1 MSVQTTNLKAKP
13 APPSAPPAA
22 PKRSRFL
29 RALIWIAVLGLFALG
44 FYLVSRPKEAP
55 KGRAL
60 GTVTITTATATKGNI
75 GDYLDAIGT
84 VTPVYTASI
93 FSQVT
98 GVLTKVNYQEGQIV
112 KQGDPLVDIDDRQYQ
127 AQLIQAQGALQRDQ
141 NVLAEAQMDL
151 QRFRDAWARNG
162 VAKQTLDDQE
172 KLVLQEQGTVKNDE
186 GAVQFNQLQ
195 VEYCHIKA
203 PIAGRVGLR
212 PIDPGNLVTGG
223 VTANSSA
230 TPLVVITQIQP
241 ITVVFT
247 IAEDNL
253 GAVMEQLR
261 NGAKLTVDAFDRAAQ
276 KKLATGE
283 LIAVDNQIDTTTGT
297 VKVRASF
304 ANDDFALFPNQF
316 VNARLLVKTLQDVTL
331 IPSST
336 IQQNGQTSFVYV
348 IQDNVAH
355 LKNIKPGVSDNGL
368 TQVEG
373 INPGDVLA
381 DSSFDKLQ
389 DNTKITVATGK
400 PAATQTP
407 GGQQKHENQQKQG
420 NKKQGSDQEQSAS
433 KGS

>member
-13 APPSAPPAA
+13 APPSAP
-22 PKRSRFL
+22 KRSRFL
-29 RALIWIAVLGLFALG
+29 RLLIWIAVLGVFALG
-44 FYLVSRPKEAP
+44 FYLVSMPKEAP
-55 KGRAL
+55 KGRVL
-60 GTVTITTATATKGNI
+60 GAVTITTAPATKGDI

-98 GVLTKVNYQEGQIV
+98 GVVTKVNYQEGQIV

-141 NVLAEAQMDL
+141 NVLAQAQMDL
-151 QRFRDAWARNG
+151 QRYRDAWARNG

-186 GAVQFNQLQ
+186 GAVQYDQIQ

-203 PIAGRVGLR
+203 PITGRVGLR
-212 PIDPGNLVTGG
+212 PVDPGNLVTAGL
-223 VTANSSA
+223 SSTSSTA
-230 TPLVVITQIQP
+230 TPLAVITQIQP

-253 GAVMEQLR
+253 GPVMEQLR
-261 NGAKLTVDAFDRAAQ
+261 TGAKLEVDVFDRAAQ
-276 KKLATGE
+276 KKLASGE

-316 VNARLLVKTLQDVTL
+316 VNTRLLVKTLQDVTL

-355 LKNIKPGVSDNGL
+355 LKNIKPGVSDKGL

-389 DNTKITVATGK
+389 DNSKITVATGK
-400 PAATQTP
+400 PSATQTP
-407 GGQQKHENQQKQG
+407 GSQQKHGSQPKGNEKPGSEQKQS
-420 NKKQGSDQEQSAS
+420 GSKDT
-433 KGS
+433 

>member
-13 APPSAPPAA
+13 VPPSP

-29 RALIWIAVLGLFALG
+29 RVLIWIVVLGLFALG

-55 KGRAL
+55 KGHAL

-98 GVLTKVNYQEGQIV
+98 GVVTKVNYQEGQIV
-112 KQGDPLVDIDDRQYQ
+112 KEGDPLVDIDDRQYQ
-127 AQLIQAQGALQRDQ
+127 AQLVQSQGALQRDQ
-141 NVLAEAQMDL
+141 NVLGQAEMDL

-172 KLVLQEQGTVKNDE
+172 KLVLQEQGTVKNDQ

-203 PIAGRVGLR
+203 PISGRVGLR
-212 PIDPGNLVTGG
+212 PIDPGNLVTAG
-223 VTANSSA
+223 TSSSSSSA
-230 TPLVVITQIQP
+230 TPLLVITQIQP

-253 GAVMEQLR
+253 GAVMDQLR
-261 NGAKLTVDAFDRAAQ
+261 SGAKLTVDVFDRAAQ

-304 ANDDFALFPNQF
+304 ANDDYALFPNQF
-316 VNARLLVKTLQDVTL
+316 VNTRLLVKTLQDVTL

-355 LKNIKPGVSDNGL
+355 LKNIKPGVSDNGF

-373 INPGDVLA
+373 INPGDILA

-389 DNTKITVATGK
+389 DNTKIAVATGK

-407 GGQQKHENQQKQG
+407 GGQQKHGNHQQKQG
-420 NKKQGSDQEQSAS
+420 NEKPGSDEQPSAS
-433 KGS
+433 KGT

>member
-13 APPSAPPAA
+13 APPSS
-22 PKRSRFL
+22 PKRSGFL
-29 RALIWIAVLGLFALG
+29 RVLIWIVVLGLIALG
-44 FYLVSRPKEAP
+44 FYLVYMPKPAP
-55 KGRAL
+55 KGRAV
-60 GTVTITTATATKGNI
+60 GAVTITTATATKGNI

-98 GVLTKVNYQEGQIV
+98 GVVTKVNYQEGQIV
-112 KQGDPLVDIDDRQYQ
+112 KEGDPLVDIDDRQYQ
-127 AQLIQAQGALQRDQ
+127 AQLVQAQGALQRDQ
-141 NVLAEAQMDL
+141 NVLAQAQMDL
-151 QRFRDAWARNG
+151 QRYRDAWARNG

-186 GAVQFNQLQ
+186 GAVQFDQLQ

-212 PIDPGNLVTGG
+212 PIDPGNLVTAG
-223 VTANSSA
+223 TSSSSSSA

-261 NGAKLTVDAFDRAAQ
+261 SGAKLTVDVFDRAAQ
-276 KKLATGE
+276 KKLASGE

-297 VKVRASF
+297 AKVRASF
-304 ANDDFALFPNQF
+304 PNDDFALFPNQF
-316 VNARLLVKTLQDVTL
+316 VNTRLLVKTLQDVTL

-389 DNTKITVATGK
+389 DDTKITVATGK
-400 PAATQTP
+400 PAGTETP
-407 GGQQKHENQQKQG
+407 GDQQKHGNQHKQG
-420 NKKQGSDQEQSAS
+420 NEKPGSDQQPSAS
-433 KGS
+433 KGT